1 MFMAE
6 DVIMDNQHVINEYG
20 KAIILTKGMRGS
32 VFKPI
37 DDYSDQNGYE
47 NITADFKIDA
57 EFIKKKNI
65 HVHVPE
71 GATPKDGPSAGI
83 TILSSLISTFTGR
96 RIRNKIAMSGEIT
109 LRGKLLPV
117 GGLNEKV
124 LAAKRAGIYDIVLSS
139 DNKKDIDE
147 IDKTYIENMRFH
159 YFDSMK
165 EAIDYIVLP

>member
-1 MFMAE
+1 M
-6 DVIMDNQHVINEYG
+6 
-20 KAIILTKGMRGS
+20 
-32 VFKPI
+32 
-37 DDYSDQNGYE
+37 
-47 NITADFKIDA
+47 
-57 EFIKKKNI
+57 
-65 HVHVPE
+65 PE

-147 IDKTYIENMRFH
+147 IDKTYIENKRFH